1 MCDMNSISVE
11 TISASSNGTVHL
23 AGELSWRGLN
33 GIRVMK
39 KATERDH
46 LRKAEADIAE
56 AQDRIA
62 KQRALIVKLRE
73 DGHDTRTAEKL
84 LHTMLQSLEA
94 MEGHRIVILEML
106 GLYGPGESEA
116 APEIRSKHRDER

>member
-1 MCDMNSISVE
+1 ME
-11 TISASSNGTVHL
+11 
-23 AGELSWRGLN
+23 
-33 GIRVMK
+33 
-39 KATERDH
+39 KATELDH
-46 LRKAEADIAE
+46 LKKAEADIAE

-62 KQRALIVKLRE
+62 KQRALIEKLRE